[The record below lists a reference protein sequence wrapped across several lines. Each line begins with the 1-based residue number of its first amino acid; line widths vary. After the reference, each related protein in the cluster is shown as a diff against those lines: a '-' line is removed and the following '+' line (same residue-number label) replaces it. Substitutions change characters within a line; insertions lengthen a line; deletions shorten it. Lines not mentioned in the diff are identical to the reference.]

1 MSITKELESLKGLVM
16 DRKSIDL
23 TDRIYIRGLINEV
36 IKEAELDEKGP
47 IDVPECVDYSKIKT
61 TWTIDPKN
69 IGADR

>member
-1 MSITKELESLKGLVM
+1 MNITKELESLKGLVM

-47 IDVPECVDYSKIKT
+47 IDVPEWV
-61 TWTIDPKN
+61 TIQPKN
-69 IGADR
+69 IGWDNKGGGYY